1 LAQRAQSQVHR
12 RQTDRAICG
21 AASAEAIVR
30 DSRAFRGFQVN
41 GPGGREYGRG
51 HG

>member
-1 LAQRAQSQVHR
+1 MLC